1 MAKRRRFSPEFKAKV
16 ALEALSGEM
25 TLAELS
31 SKYDVHPNM
40 IAAWKRQAIEGVAD
54 TFGKGKVKAKDS
66 ESEIKEL
73 HAKIGQLT
81 MERDFL
87 QRAFARK

>member
-1 MAKRRRFSPEFKAKV
+1 MTKKRRRFSPGFKAKV
-16 ALEALSGEM
+16 ALAALKGDR

-31 SKYDVHPNM
+31 DQFGVHVNQ
-40 IAAWKRQAIEGVAD
+40 IQQWKKRLLEEAAEIFDSGGGRSRQQ
-54 TFGKGKVKAKDS
+54 
-66 ESEIKEL
+66 ESEIEKL

-87 QRAFARK
+87 SKALDR